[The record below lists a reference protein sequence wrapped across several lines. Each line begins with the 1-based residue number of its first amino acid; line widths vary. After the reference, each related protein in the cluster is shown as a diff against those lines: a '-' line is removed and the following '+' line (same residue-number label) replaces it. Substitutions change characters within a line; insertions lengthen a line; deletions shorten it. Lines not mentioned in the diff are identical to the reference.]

1 MTQDAIAAANALIS
15 QIQARQLILSKH
27 LNAVRQHM
35 PELSTEEQN
44 QIDQSLR
51 SIHDP
56 VIEDLQNQFSNLSSD
71 YKRS

>member
-1 MTQDAIAAANALIS
+1 MTQDAITAANALIS
-15 QIQARQLILSKH
+15 QIQARQLLLSRH
-27 LNAVRQHM
+27 LGSVRQYM

-44 QIDQSLR
+44 LIDQSIH

-56 VIEDLQNQFSNLSSD
+56 VIADLQYQFANLSSD